1 MRLPV
6 PHVLGP
12 IWVVV
17 CTACNGLIGDTEPRP
32 LEPLAPPPPII
43 LKSSAP
49 RTLSN
54 TEYRKSL
61 SSLLGYD
68 IPASLF
74 EGWTPSLTFSG
85 FDGVLWSG
93 FSGKA
98 TQDRIATVEALIDGV
113 VASPRVMICE
123 PEEASGQA
131 CATRILERFVPRAFR
146 RPLQANELAE
156 LTALY
161 RDGFMLAEGKVPS
174 ARDQFHEGLRVV
186 IASVLLSPQ
195 LMVRVEPLPAEGER
209 DLDAYE
215 LATRL
220 AFFMTGAPP
229 DDELWLAAETGALL
243 EVDVLRAHAMRL
255 LFTRTADFVDTFMGQ
270 LFDFRQLATA
280 PADSLKHDFYRESSL
295 VLGEIVAAE
304 LPASSLVAPGFT
316 YLNPAL
322 ATHYGVGPPSYAF
335 TSDDFLRFETNE
347 RGGILQQGSV
357 LSLTSTETKT
367 SPTRRGRWVQGRLLC
382 KTIPPPGPELLE
394 QITAVSASIP
404 ADATVKQRVDAHRS
418 AGPACAGCHQ
428 YMDPIGLGLETFDM
442 LGKTRAYYDQ
452 AATRIVETASELLG
466 TPFTTFAELNVLL
479 AAMPDVNTC
488 LAEKMVVH
496 GLGQMPAADDE
507 GLIFALSAPVDGHDP
522 SFADLVERF
531 VTSTPF
537 RRIARPGATP

>member
-6 PHVLGP
+6 RHVFWP

-17 CTACNGLIGDTEPRP
+17 CAACDGLIGDAEPRP
-32 LEPLAPPPPII
+32 LEPPLPPPPII
-43 LKSSAP
+43 VKSSVP

-61 SSLLGYD
+61 SALLGYD
-68 IPASLF
+68 VPASLF
-74 EGWTPSLTFSG
+74 EDWTATLTFSG

-98 TQDRIATVEALIDGV
+98 TQDRIALVEALMDGV

-123 PEEASGQA
+123 PEATSADE
-131 CATRILERFVPRAFR
+131 CARRILQRFASRAFR
-146 RPLQANELAE
+146 RPVLGTELDELMQSYRQAF
-156 LTALY
+156 ALSQ
-161 RDGFMLAEGKVPS
+161 GKVPS
-174 ARDQFHEGLRVV
+174 ARDQFHEGLRVA
-186 IASVLLSPQ
+186 IASVLLAPQ
-195 LMVRVEPLPAEGER
+195 LMVRLEPAPVEAER

-220 AFFMTGAPP
+220 AFFMTGTLP

-243 EVDVLRAHAMRL
+243 DVDVLRAHALRL
-255 LFTRTADFVDTFMGQ
+255 LFTRTADFVDTFTGQ
-270 LFDFRQLATA
+270 LFDFRQLAIA
-280 PADSLKHDFYRESSL
+280 EAGSLQHDFYRESSL
-295 VLGEIVAAE
+295 VLSEIVARE

-316 YLNPAL
+316 YLNGAL
-322 ATHYGVGPPSYAF
+322 AAHYGVGPPAYAF
-335 TSDDFLRFETNE
+335 MTDDFLRYETGE
-347 RGGILQQGSV
+347 RGGILQQGSI
-357 LSLTSTETKT
+357 LSLTSTTTKT

-404 ADATVKQRVDAHRS
+404 ADATVKQRVDAHRQ

-428 YMDPIGLGLETFDM
+428 YMDPIGLGLEAFDM
-442 LGKTRAYYDQ
+442 LGKTRVYYDQ
-452 AATRIVETASELLG
+452 AATRPVETASELLG
-466 TPFTTFAELNVLL
+466 TPFETFAELNALL
-479 AAMPDVNTC
+479 AEMPDVNAC
-488 LAEKMVVH
+488 LAEKMVIH
-496 GLGQMPAADDE
+496 GLGQMPADGDE
-507 GLIFALSAPVDGHDP
+507 GLIVALSANVDGHDP

>member
-1 MRLPV
+1 MRRMAR
-6 PHVLGP
+6 HVLWP
-12 IWVVV
+12 VLAVV
-17 CTACNGLIGDTEPRP
+17 CAACDGLIGETGPKPSVPVE
-32 LEPLAPPPPII
+32 PPPPII
-43 LKSSAP
+43 VKSSVP

-54 TEYRKSL
+54 AEYRKSL
-61 SSLLGYD
+61 SALLGYEV
-68 IPASLF
+68 PASLF
-74 EGWTPSLTFSG
+74 EDWTASLTYSG

-98 TQDRIATVEALIDGV
+98 TDDRIALVEALLDGV
-113 VASPRVMICE
+113 VASPRVMVCE
-123 PEEASGQA
+123 PESDSADA
-131 CATRILERFVPRAFR
+131 CARRILQRLASRAFR
-146 RPLQANELAE
+146 RPLVETEVDELMR
-156 LTALY
+156 LY
-161 RDGFMLAEGKVPS
+161 REGFALSQGKVPS
-174 ARDQFHEGLRVV
+174 ARDQFHEGLRVA
-186 IASVLLSPQ
+186 IASILLAPQ
-195 LMVRVEPLPAEGER
+195 LMVRVEPLPVEGER
-209 DLDAYE
+209 DLDAFE

-220 AFFMTGAPP
+220 AFFMTGAPA

-255 LFTRTADFVDTFMGQ
+255 LFTRTADFVDTFAGQ

-280 PADSLKHDFYRESSL
+280 PADSLQHDFYRESSL
-295 VLGEIVAAE
+295 VLSEIVAQE

-316 YLNPAL
+316 YLNSAL
-322 ATHYGVGPPSYAF
+322 AAHYGIGPPPYAF
-335 TSDDFLRFETNE
+335 VNDDFVRFETTE

-357 LSLTSTETKT
+357 LSLTSTPAKT

-394 QITAVSASIP
+394 QITAASASIP
-404 ADATVKQRVDAHRS
+404 ADATVKQRVDAHRQ

-442 LGKTRAYYDQ
+442 QGKTRLYYDQ
-452 AATRIVETASELLG
+452 AATRPVETASELLG
-466 TPFTTFAELNVLL
+466 KPFATFAELNELL

-488 LAEKMVVH
+488 LAEKMVIH
-496 GLGQMPAADDE
+496 GLGQMPSEVDE
-507 GLIFALSAPVDGHDP
+507 GLIFALSAKVDGHDP